1 MHYENETIE
10 KVSDNEKIQKGL
22 NPDIVEEANNEIV
35 SEEVKAEETNNG
47 YTIDNE
53 YYPNDRNEDNVKQ
66 KKGIKGKIAI
76 CAGVTVLAVGTIV
89 LCKSCARGEVENITK
104 GETKTSTSSSITVE
118 VTTTPVTTEIPFTT
132 TNAATTSNSS
142 SAETT
147 LTEPNSN
154 RENSVLEDA
163 VPAVVYISAEDV
175 VKLSRSYA
183 TYINKTATLS
193 HKNYKFDEVKPE
205 ELYSVVYLANIDSV
219 SASETQKLI
228 EYGIISDNIET
239 NVADSFNFYEL
250 YADDTINK
258 IAEGKKNIIDL
269 SLIITDKKGQD
280 TAKIMNGIMTD
291 SISAT
296 KEENTK
302 NYIDTSMYYA
312 EGVTL
317 VDNSYDF
324 SKSIYPT
331 DRDEL
336 SVGADYTLSYAAS
349 CIDEIMKNKGVA
361 TKYYSDI
368 MYNGRVDFSNVVQV
382 FNGCKTQ
389 EIDLKSNKVL
399 VK

>member
-10 KVSDNEKIQKGL
+10 KVSDNENIQEEL
-22 NPDIVEEANNEIV
+22 NSDIVEEANKEII
-35 SEEVKAEETNNG
+35 SEEVKVEETNNG
-47 YTIDNE
+47 YTIDDE
-53 YYPNDRNEDNVKQ
+53 YYPNDENENEDNVKC
-66 KKGIKGKIAI
+66 KKGVKEKIVI
-76 CAGVTVLAVGTIV
+76 CAGVTILAVGAFV
-89 LCKSCARGEVENITK
+89 LCKSCAKGEVENITK
-104 GETKTSTSSSITVE
+104 GETKTSTSSSVTVE
-118 VTTTPVTTEIPFTT
+118 VTTTPVTTAKTFT
-132 TNAATTSNSS
+132 TTSNSS
-142 SAETT
+142 SSETT

-154 RENSVLEDA
+154 REGSVLEDA

-183 TYINKTATLS
+183 NYINKTATLS
-193 HKNYKFDEVKPE
+193 HNNYKFDEVKPE

-280 TAKIMNGIMTD
+280 TARIMNDIMTG

-317 VDNSYDF
+317 ADNNYDF

-349 CIDEIMKNKGVA
+349 CIDEIMKNNGIA

-389 EIDLKSNKVL
+389 EIGLKSNKVL